1 MSWQS
6 VSDIVEDAYLSQEKP
21 KGCRDCGAV
30 VEYRVQT
37 RKGLVIE
44 YPGVECCP
52 PAIRRQ
58 IAWRAAELDQL
69 NKRVNERRAAVAEL
83 QRKSADGD
91 RHSAAYAAQAA
102 RAFEAIMAPGQGEWA
117 LELKGLSG
125 EIARLK
131 RKLMDL
137 EGRAS

>member
-1 MSWQS
+1 MTWQS
-6 VSDIVEDAYLSQEKP
+6 VSDIVEDTYLSQEKP
-21 KGCRDCGAV
+21 RGCPDCGTV

-37 RKGLVIE
+37 RNGLVIE
-44 YPGVECCP
+44 YPGVECCA

-69 NKRVNERRAAVAEL
+69 NKRVTERRAAVAEL

-91 RHSAAYAAQAA
+91 RQSAAYAAQAA
-102 RAFEAIMAPGQGEWA
+102 RAFEAIMRPKEGAWGI
-117 LELKGLSG
+117 ELDELSK

-131 RKLMDL
+131 KKLNAL
-137 EGRAS
+137 EGRP

>member
-6 VSDIVEDAYLSQEKP
+6 VSDIAEGSYLATAKP
-21 KGCRDCGAV
+21 KGCRDCGTV
-30 VEYRVQT
+30 VAYEVKT
-37 RKGLVIE
+37 KPGLVVE

-58 IAWRAAELDQL
+58 IAWRAAELDAL
-69 NKRVNERRAAVAEL
+69 NKRVRERRAAVEEL

-102 RAFEAIMAPGQGEWA
+102 RAFESIMRPREGAWGI
-117 LELKGLSG
+117 ELDDLAK

-131 RKLMDL
+131 RKLAAL
-137 EGRAS
+137 EGRPS

>member
-6 VSDIVEDAYLSQEKP
+6 VADVTKTYLLSQP
-21 KGCRDCGAV
+21 KGCRDCGTIKTFTS
-30 VEYRVQT
+30 EN
-37 RKGLVIE
+37 GMLIE
-44 YPGVECCP
+44 HPGVECCP

-58 IAWRAAELDQL
+58 ISWRAAELDQL
-69 NKRVNERRAAVAEL
+69 NKRVSERRAAVAEL

-102 RAFEAIMAPGQGEWA
+102 RAFEAIMRPKEGAWGI
-117 LELKGLSG
+117 ELDELSK

-131 RKLMDL
+131 KKLNAL
-137 EGRAS
+137 EGRP

>member
-6 VSDIVEDAYLSQEKP
+6 VSDIAEASYLATAKP
-21 KGCRDCGAV
+21 KGCRDCGTV
-30 VEYRVQT
+30 VEYEVKT
-37 RKGLVIE
+37 KPGLVVE
-44 YPGVECCP
+44 HPGVECCP

-58 IAWRAAELDQL
+58 IAWRTAELDQL
-69 NKRVNERRAAVAEL
+69 NKRVNERRAAVEEL

-131 RKLMDL
+131 RKLAAL
-137 EGRAS
+137 EGRPS

>member
-1 MSWQS
+1 MTWRS

-21 KGCRDCGAV
+21 KGCRDCGTV

-37 RKGLVIE
+37 RKGLVVE

-58 IAWRAAELDQL
+58 IAWRTAELDQL

-91 RHSAAYAAQAA
+91 RHSVAYAAQAA
-102 RAFEAIMAPGQGEWA
+102 RAFEAIMAPGQGAWA
-117 LELKGLSG
+117 RELQGLSG

-137 EGRAS
+137 EGRTS

>member
-30 VEYRVQT
+30 VEYRVKT
-37 RKGLVIE
+37 KPGLVVE

-58 IAWRAAELDQL
+58 IAWRTAELDQL

-102 RAFEAIMAPGQGEWA
+102 RAFESLMERKRGAWA
-117 LELKGLSG
+117 LELEELSD
-125 EIARLK
+125 EIRRLK
-131 RKLMDL
+131 GKLMDL
-137 EGRAS
+137 EGRTS

>member
-1 MSWQS
+1 MTWQA
-6 VSDIVEDAYLSQEKP
+6 VSDIVNDAYLAPDKP
-21 KGCRDCGAV
+21 KGCRDCGAIT
-30 VEYRVQT
+30 ERRT
-37 RKGLVIE
+37 PTGLVVE

-102 RAFEAIMAPGQGEWA
+102 RAFESLMERKRGAWA
-117 LELKGLSG
+117 LELEELSD
-125 EIARLK
+125 EIRRLK
-131 RKLMDL
+131 GKLMDL
-137 EGRAS
+137 EGRTS

>member
-6 VSDIVEDAYLSQEKP
+6 VADVTKTYLLSQP
-21 KGCRDCGAV
+21 KGCRDCGTIKTFTS
-30 VEYRVQT
+30 EN
-37 RKGLVIE
+37 GMIIE

-69 NKRVNERRAAVAEL
+69 NKRVSERRAAVAEL

-102 RAFEAIMAPGQGEWA
+102 RAFEAIMRPKEGAWGI
-117 LELKGLSG
+117 ELDELSK

-131 RKLMDL
+131 KKLNAL
-137 EGRAS
+137 EGRP